1 MNARWAL
8 AFASMLKYS
17 FSKFKLYPKSTLWA
31 TIFGESLI
39 LIMSVLFCCGTVYVK
54 RNMFL
59 LTGLT
64 FLALHFSYIYLVIP
78 SIFFVFCRS
87 IYLVIQTVFLW
98 ILLSPSK
105 NWSTDMNNTSFYFNA
120 ISLSQVKFYH
130 CPWMINASMRFINTY
145 GMVVSF
151 SYYTNITCWII
162 ESVVYTPTFVELSTK
177 DRETNKQRLH
187 EAEVKYPFGE
197 YISVN

>member
-1 MNARWAL
+1 MV
-8 AFASMLKYS
+8 SKKYFVS
-17 FSKFKLYPKSTLWA
+17 HYFWREPKFDHVSVVLLWYSVCKELTLQ
-31 TIFGESLI
+31 
-39 LIMSVLFCCGTVYVK
+39 

-64 FLALHFSYIYLVIP
+64 FRALHFSYIYLVIP

-187 EAEVKYPFGE
+187 EAKVKYPFGE